1 MMSYT
6 NYAPFATNDVEA
18 QHVPGTV
25 LGPIAHKLFVDDGG
39 TPSEDAGTGANRGGI
54 YIAYYRVEDAD
65 VSRGDVV
72 YPASATGDEVTADI
86 SGGSRLG
93 ESPAGIALDDI
104 DDGNYGYFQVSGLCL
119 VPTTMRT
126 GDATAGDPIYGY
138 LSTNG
143 TIDTGTVGTDFVI
156 GTALANSSSSVLA
169 AGALKLLGMM

>member
-72 YPASATGDEVTADI
+72 FPASATGDEVTQDG
-86 SGGSRLG
+86 GGSRLG
-93 ESPAGIALDDI
+93 ETPAGIALDDI
-104 DDGNYGYFQVSGLCL
+104 DDGNYGYVQVSGLCL
-119 VPTTMRT
+119 VPTTMNT
-126 GDATAGDPIYGY
+126 GDATAADLIYGH
-138 LSTNG
+138 LTTDG
-143 TIDTGTVGTDFVI
+143 TIATATLGTHQACGV
-156 GTALANSSSSVLA
+156 ALASSSSSVLA
-169 AGALKLLGMM
+169 AGALRLISMM